1 MKCGRTPTV
10 QYLEFRSNLMAKIVP
25 VPKPRRAAYNPDRP
39 LGANAL
45 VKAQVKHFEEA
56 DKHLPAELQTGI
68 DIASIKTE
76 GEASDYTRR
85 VTAAIHKSGGHA
97 GKVRRAG

>member
-1 MKCGRTPTV
+1 
-10 QYLEFRSNLMAKIVP
+10 MAKIVP
-25 VPKPRRAAYNPDRP
+25 VPKPSRAAYNPDRP

-56 DKHLPAELQTGI
+56 DKHLPVELQTGI
-68 DIASIKTE
+68 DASSIRTE
-76 GEASDYTRR
+76 GEASDYIRK
-85 VTAAIHKSGGHA
+85 VTVAIHESGGHA

>member
-1 MKCGRTPTV
+1 MT
-10 QYLEFRSNLMAKIVP
+10 KIVP
-25 VPKPRRAAYNPDRP
+25 VPKPSRAAYNPDRS
-39 LGANAL
+39 LHENAL
-45 VKAQVKHFEEA
+45 VRAQVRHFAEA

-68 DIASIKTE
+68 DASSVRTE
-76 GEASDYTRR
+76 GEASEYIRK

>member
-1 MKCGRTPTV
+1 
-10 QYLEFRSNLMAKIVP
+10 MAKVVP

-45 VKAQVKHFEEA
+45 VKAQVNHFEEA
-56 DKHLPAELQTGI
+56 NKHLPAELQTGI
-68 DIASIKTE
+68 DAASIRTE
-76 GEASDYTRR
+76 SEASDYIRK
-85 VTAAIHKSGGHA
+85 VTTAIHKSGGHA